1 LRLGIH
7 TSIAGGMAKMA
18 ETAASLAC
26 EAVQIFSRSPRG
38 GKAKEFSLPDVEKM
52 KEILA
57 EHDIHPLVV
66 HIPYFANLSS
76 VDPEKRG
83 YSVDVLVEDL
93 QRTEAL
99 GGRFLV
105 THIGHKQKE
114 ETEEAPEALAR
125 VLLSIQEALE
135 RYEGPVKILLENTAG
150 MGQEI
155 GTRFEALGSLV
166 KSFPEERVGACLDT
180 AHAFGAGY
188 DLRGREGVHK
198 IVTLFDACVGLSRLC
213 AMHLNDSKGGLGS
226 RMDRHAHIGEGQLGE
241 ETFRAILESPFLPDD
256 LPGLLE
262 TPIDDHGDDLSNM
275 KRIRSLR
282 NRPHTF

>member
-1 LRLGIH
+1 MKPSRFPEVPGEEGQRVFPSRCKDEGDLGGARH
-7 TSIAGGMAKMA
+7 PTLVA
-18 ETAASLAC
+18 
-26 EAVQIFSRSPRG
+26 
-38 GKAKEFSLPDVEKM
+38 
-52 KEILA
+52 
-57 EHDIHPLVV
+57 HPL
-66 HIPYFANLSS
+66 LRTSS
-76 VDPEKRG
+76 VDPEEGLFRG
-83 YSVDVLVEDL
+83 RVRGGAKGRRPW
-93 QRTEAL
+93 RTFPCDPH
-99 GGRFLV
+99 R
-105 THIGHKQKE
+105 HKQKE

-262 TPIDDHGDDLSNM
+262 TPIDDHGDDL
-275 KRIRSLR
+275 R
-282 NRPHTF
+282 T